1 LVLDESQFSQPTG
14 LVRGKREP
22 RHSGVLLE
30 ALVSFY
36 ATVTGY
42 IRYRTLACLEAA
54 VGRLQTGGWLDNR
67 QRWQIDGRVIEHG
80 RIETIDTDQ
89 LVLVIPPRLYRH
101 LARITT
107 RLFVGAT
114 DGVVVISSTDGCFDG
129 WIERP
134 LPAAAAPTPSAGAI
148 TSIEAIDLEAFA
160 RKSGIGV
167 KRFEQTPPDE
177 YAAWQDRV
185 CLAFHDTFDPPLPP
199 DLADQ
204 PRD

>member
-1 LVLDESQFSQPTG
+1 MEG
-14 LVRGKREP
+14 
-22 RHSGVLLE
+22 
-30 ALVSFY
+30 AVSFY
-36 ATVTGY
+36 ATVAGY
-42 IRYRTLACLEAA
+42 IRYQTLAFLEAA
-54 VGRLQTGGWLDNR
+54 VGRLQTGGWLDDR
-67 QRWQIDGRVIEHG
+67 QRWQIDGHIIEHG

-89 LVLVIPPRLYRH
+89 LVLVIPPRLYRN

-114 DGVVVISSTDGCFDG
+114 DGVVVISSTDG

-134 LPAAAAPTPSAGAI
+134 LPAAAAPTPSTGAI

-160 RKSGIGV
+160 RESGIRV

-204 PRD
+204 ARD

>member
-1 LVLDESQFSQPTG
+1 M
-14 LVRGKREP
+14 
-22 RHSGVLLE
+22 
-30 ALVSFY
+30 
-36 ATVTGY
+36 TGY
-42 IRYRTLACLEAA
+42 IRYRTLACLETA
-54 VGRLQTGGWLDNR
+54 VGRLQTGGWLDDH
-67 QRWQIDGRVIEHG
+67 QRWRVDGRVIEHG
-80 RIETIDTDQ
+80 RVETIDTDQ
-89 LVLVIPPRLYRH
+89 LVLVIPPGLYRN

-134 LPAAAAPTPSAGAI
+134 LAAATPTPSPGAI

-160 RKSGIGV
+160 RESGIGV

-185 CLAFHDTFDPPLPP
+185 CLAFHDTFDPPFPP
-199 DLADQ
+199 DLVDHAPD
-204 PRD
+204 